1 MRVTFIA
8 LSILISMSLNSE
20 GFSFRPQQEQ
30 TQLRHEVTVTLKLIQ
45 VYVTDKKGNP
55 VLDLTK
61 DDFLVFDK
69 GQKQTLTEFERHVIS
84 LPSPK
89 EMAQPKIISVPAPP
103 ARNLLPRKFFL
114 LFDFAFN
121 NGIGLE
127 KARKAALHFI
137 DTQLQPQDEISVLS
151 YSAMKSLTLHE
162 NLTADHEAVRQ
173 AVKRIGIE
181 RIAGRA
187 ENFEE
192 EYWQAEAGV
201 NPVDASKSGFVG
213 EDPNAPRW
221 LRQQRKESMI
231 HAQNFANKMLD
242 LAKAL
247 RYVPGHKCI
256 LLLSSGVPYSLVYGI
271 QSPYGNIGAGSFGD
285 FLLQQ
290 RFENMLKELSA
301 ANCPIYALDTQELA
315 SMIGSDMR
323 MQGAFTLQ
331 KMAGA
336 TGGKY
341 FGNINSY
348 EKHLERIQNLTGC
361 YYVLGYYIDENWDGK
376 YHKIKVQVN
385 RPSCKVHAQKGYFN
399 PKPFAEYNELEKML
413 HLVDLALNEEPLFQ
427 MPVRFPL
434 EVVPCE
440 PSGKGNLCLAAEI
453 PLEEIRD
460 VLSEKSE
467 FVIVIFDEKGN
478 IVAFKRKERES
489 STLIGRAFSFG
500 AAFSLPPGAYKCRL
514 VIRNLKTGRA
524 AVASTDAIIPDEEAK
539 NERDSD

>member
-1 MRVTFIA
+1 MRVTFVA

-30 TQLRHEVTVTLKLIQ
+30 PQLRHEVKVTLKLIQ
-45 VYVTDKKGNP
+45 VYITDKKGNP

-89 EMAQPKIISVPAPP
+89 EVVQPEIISTPAPP
-103 ARNLLPRKFFL
+103 ARDLLPRKFIL

-137 DTQLQPQDEISVLS
+137 DTQLQPQDEICLLS
-151 YSAMKSLTLHE
+151 YSAIKSLTLHE
-162 NLTADHEAVRQ
+162 NLTADHKAVCQ

-187 ENFEE
+187 ETFEE
-192 EYWQAEAGV
+192 EYWQAVAGV
-201 NPVDASKSGFVG
+201 NPVDASKSGSVFGGREVFG
-213 EDPNAPRW
+213 DSNASNW
-221 LRQQRKESMI
+221 ALYRQESTLQ
-231 HAQNFANKMLD
+231 AQNFAKIMVD

-247 RYVPGHKCI
+247 RYIPDNKYI

-271 QSPYGNIGAGSFGD
+271 HSPYGKIEVGSFGESR
-285 FLLQQ
+285 LQQ
-290 RFENMLKELSA
+290 RFEDMLKELSV

-315 SMIGSDMR
+315 STIGSDMR

-331 KMAGA
+331 KMTGA

-341 FGNINSY
+341 FGNINNY
-348 EKHLERIQNLTGC
+348 EQHIEKIQDLTGC
-361 YYVLGYYIDENWDGK
+361 YYVLGYYIDDKWDGK

-399 PKPFAEYNELEKML
+399 PKPFSEYSELEKML
-413 HLVDLALNEEPLFQ
+413 HLVDLALSEKPLFQ
-427 MPVRFPL
+427 MPIRFPL
-434 EVVPCE
+434 EVVPC
-440 PSGKGNLCLAAEI
+440 GFGDKGNLYLAAEI

-467 FVIVIFDEKGN
+467 FVAVIFDEKGN
-478 IVAFKRKERES
+478 IVAFKRKEREGS
-489 STLIGRAFSFG
+489 ILTGRAFSFS
-500 AAFSLPPGAYKCRL
+500 AAFSLPSGTYKCRL

-524 AVASTDAIIPDEEAK
+524 AVASTDAVVP
-539 NERDSD
+539 SL

>member
-1 MRVTFIA
+1 MRVTFVA

-20 GFSFRPQQEQ
+20 DFSFRPQQEQ
-30 TQLRHEVTVTLKLIQ
+30 TQLRHEVKVTLKLIQ
-45 VYVTDKKGNP
+45 VYITDKKGNP

-61 DDFLVFDK
+61 DDFLVFDE
-69 GQKQTLTEFERHVIS
+69 GQKQTLTEFERHVIP

-89 EMAQPKIISVPAPP
+89 EVVQPEIISTPAPP
-103 ARNLLPRKFFL
+103 ARDLLSRKFFL

-121 NGIGLE
+121 NGIGFE
-127 KARKAALHFI
+127 KARKATLHFI

-151 YSAMKSLTLHE
+151 YSAVKSLTLHE
-162 NLTADHEAVRQ
+162 NLTADHKAVRQ

-181 RIAGRA
+181 RFAGRA
-187 ENFEE
+187 ESFEE
-192 EYWQAEAGV
+192 EYWQAVAGV
-201 NPVDASKSGFVG
+201 NPVDASKSGSVF
-213 EDPNAPRW
+213 ENPNAPRW
-221 LRQQRKESMI
+221 IRHERKESTI

-247 RYVPGHKCI
+247 RYIPGHKCI

-271 QSPYGNIGAGSFGD
+271 QSPYGKIEVGSFGD
-285 FLLQQ
+285 FWLQQ

-315 SMIGSDMR
+315 STIGSDMR

-331 KMAGA
+331 KMTGA

-341 FGNINSY
+341 FGNINNY
-348 EKHLERIQNLTGC
+348 EQHIDKIQALTGY
-361 YYVLGYYIDENWDGK
+361 YYVLGYYIDDKWDGA
-376 YHKIKVQVN
+376 YHKIRVEVARAKL
-385 RPSCKVHAQKGYFN
+385 RVHAQKGYFN

-413 HLVDLALNEEPLFQ
+413 HLVDLALNEESLFQ
-427 MPVRFPL
+427 TPVRFPL
-434 EVVPCE
+434 EVVPCR
-440 PSGKGNLCLAAEI
+440 PGGTGNLCLAAEI

-460 VLSEKSE
+460 VLSEQSE

-478 IVAFKRKERES
+478 IVAFKRKERGD
-489 STLIGRAFSFG
+489 STLTGRAFSFG
-500 AAFSLPPGAYKCRL
+500 ATFSLPSGTYKCRL

-524 AVASTDAIIPDEEAK
+524 TVASIDAVIP
-539 NERDSD
+539 NL

>member
-1 MRVTFIA
+1 MRIIFAA

-30 TQLRHEVTVTLKLIQ
+30 PQLRHEVKVTLKLIQ
-45 VYVTDKKGNP
+45 VYITDKKGNP
-55 VLDLTK
+55 ILDLTK
-61 DDFLVFDK
+61 DDFLVFDN

-89 EMAQPKIISVPAPP
+89 EVVQPEIITTPIPP
-103 ARNLLPRKFFL
+103 AQVLLPRKFFL

-121 NGIGLE
+121 NGIGIE

-137 DTQLQPQDEISVLS
+137 DTQLQPQDEICLLS

-173 AVKRIGIE
+173 AVKRIGME

-187 ENFEE
+187 ESIEE
-192 EYWQAEAGV
+192 EYWQAVAGV
-201 NPVDASKSGFVG
+201 NPVDASKSGSVFGPKEVFG
-213 EDPNAPRW
+213 DPSIIRW
-221 LRQQRKESMI
+221 ELYRKETMI
-231 HAQNFANKMLD
+231 HAQNFAKIMVD

-247 RYVPGHKCI
+247 RYIPGHKCI
-256 LLLSSGVPYSLVYGI
+256 LLLSSGVPYSIVYGI
-271 QSPYGNIGAGSFGD
+271 QSPYGKIAYGSFGE
-285 FLLQQ
+285 FWLQQ

-315 SMIGSDMR
+315 STIGSDLR
-323 MQGAFTLQ
+323 VQGAFTLQ
-331 KMAGA
+331 KMTGA

-341 FGNINSY
+341 FGNINNY
-348 EKHLERIQNLTGC
+348 EKHIEKIQDLTGS
-361 YYVLGYYIDENWDGK
+361 YYVLGYYIDDKWDGA
-376 YHKIKVQVN
+376 YHKIRVEVA
-385 RPSCKVHAQKGYFN
+385 RAGLRVHAQKGYFN
-399 PKPFAEYNELEKML
+399 PKPFAEYNDLEKML

-427 MPVRFPL
+427 KPVRFPL
-434 EVVPCE
+434 EVVPCGPGGE
-440 PSGKGNLCLAAEI
+440 GNLCLAAEI

-467 FVIVIFDEKGN
+467 FVIVIFDERGN
-478 IVAFKRKERES
+478 IVAFKRNEREG
-489 STLIGRAFSFG
+489 STLTGSAFSFG
-500 AAFSLPPGAYKCRL
+500 AAFSLPPGTYKCCL

-524 AVASTDAIIPDEEAK
+524 AVASIDAVIPGQ
-539 NERDSD
+539 R

>member
-1 MRVTFIA
+1 MTQ
-8 LSILISMSLNSE
+8 E
-20 GFSFRPQQEQ
+20 GKNETKLQ
-30 TQLRHEVTVTLKLIQ
+30 HEVTVTLKLVQ

-69 GQKQTLTEFERHVIS
+69 GQKQTLTEFEKHVIS

-89 EMAQPKIISVPAPP
+89 EVVQPEIITTPAPP
-103 ARNLLPRKFFL
+103 ARDLLPRKFIL

-151 YSAMKSLTLHE
+151 YSAIKSLTLHE
-162 NLTADHEAVRQ
+162 NLTADHKAVCQ
-173 AVKRIGIE
+173 AVKRIGME

-187 ENFEE
+187 ESFEE
-192 EYWQAEAGV
+192 EYWQAVAGV
-201 NPVDASKSGFVG
+201 NPVDASKSGSVFCAKDVFEG
-213 EDPNAPRW
+213 PNISRLAQY
-221 LRQQRKESMI
+221 RQANMI
-231 HAQNFANKMLD
+231 HAQNFAKKMVD

-247 RYVPGHKCI
+247 RYVPGHKYI

-271 QSPYGNIGAGSFGD
+271 QSPYGKIEVGSFGD
-285 FLLQQ
+285 FWLQQ

-315 SMIGSDMR
+315 STIGSDMR

-331 KMAGA
+331 KMTGA

-341 FGNINSY
+341 FGNINNY
-348 EKHLERIQNLTGC
+348 EQHIEKIQDLTGC
-361 YYVLGYYIDENWDGK
+361 YYVLGYYIDDKWDGA
-376 YHKIKVQVN
+376 YHKIRVEVA
-385 RPSCKVHAQKGYFN
+385 RAGLRVHAQKGYFN

-427 MPVRFPL
+427 TPVRFPL
-434 EVVPCE
+434 EVVPCG
-440 PSGKGNLCLAAEI
+440 PDGKGNLCLAAEI

-467 FVIVIFDEKGN
+467 FVVVIFDEKGN
-478 IVAFKRKERES
+478 IVAFKRKEREG
-489 STLIGRAFSFG
+489 STLTGRAFSFG
-500 AAFSLPPGAYKCRL
+500 AAFSLPPGTYKCRL
-514 VIRNLKTGRA
+514 VIQNLKTGRA
-524 AVASTDAIIPDEEAK
+524 AVASIDAVIP
-539 NERDSD
+539 SL